1 MSLVTHNI
9 MNNSICTLFDNILI
23 DIHKFKSLLY
33 LKRYNERKT
42 HYIYTPKG
50 IIMEP
55 TTLSKYVKD
64 MRKQYNLTQVELS
77 EKSGVG
83 LRFVRELEQGKQTL
97 RLDKVNQ
104 ILNLFGNEV
113 GAVPISKEDEP

>member
-1 MSLVTHNI
+1 
-9 MNNSICTLFDNILI
+9 
-23 DIHKFKSLLY
+23 
-33 LKRYNERKT
+33 
-42 HYIYTPKG
+42 
-50 IIMEP
+50 MEP
-55 TTLSKYVKD
+55 TTLSKHVKD

-113 GAVPISKEDEP
+113 GAVPISKENEP